1 MIKVNNLTK
10 RFGSFEALKSIS
22 FEVKAGS
29 VSGFLGP
36 NGAGKTTTMNILTG
50 LTGYDGGEVIIDG
63 RELLRDKKALMRK
76 VGYLPENPVFYN
88 YMNAYEYLNLIGTV
102 GGYNRGKIKNRIDEL
117 LDIVKLTGDAKRRIG
132 GYSRGMRQRM
142 GLAAALF
149 NDPEILFL
157 DEPTSA
163 LDPEGRMD
171 MMNLI
176 DNLKERGKTVFLS
189 THILNDVERVCSEL
203 NILNHGEIL
212 FSGSLKNLENEYI
225 QPIYD
230 IEFEHDCSDIK
241 DELKRNDWVV
251 DIKSMG
257 NTMSVYVKNYEA
269 AGNMLLSKVSGH
281 DNLIVSY
288 NLRKSSLEDI
298 FMRLVK

>member
-1 MIKVNNLTK
+1 MIKVKNLTK
-10 RFGSFEALKSIS
+10 RFGSFEVLKGIS
-22 FEVKAGS
+22 FEVKSGS

-50 LTGYDGGEVIIDG
+50 LTGYNGGEIIIDG
-63 RELLRDKKALMRK
+63 RELCKNKESLMKK
-76 VGYLPENPVFYN
+76 VGYLPENPVFYG

-102 GGYNRGKIKNRIDEL
+102 SGCNKGKIKNRTEEL
-117 LDIVKLTGDAKRRIG
+117 LDIVKLTEDAKRRIG
-132 GYSRGMRQRM
+132 GYSRGMKQRM
-142 GLAAALF
+142 GLAAAMF

-157 DEPTSA
+157 DEPSSA

-176 DNLKERGKTVFLS
+176 DDLKDRGKTVFLS
-189 THILNDVERVCSEL
+189 THILSDVERVCSEL

-212 FSGSLKNLENEYI
+212 FSGSLKDLENEYI

-230 IEFEHDCSDIK
+230 IEFEHDCGSIK
-241 DELKRNDWVV
+241 DELKKYDWVV
-251 DIKSMG
+251 NIKSTG
-257 NTMSVYVKNYEA
+257 NSMSVYVKNYEA
-269 AGNMLLSKVSGH
+269 VGNMLLSEVSGH